1 VCVRVRVGCVCVLA
15 MCRRP
20 GGVAHEDDGIGV
32 GVAVGL
38 EVAVLAHEG
47 RALLARGGEHG
58 PHALEEVPHVA
69 GGFLVNMF
77 TGELQNEGVL

>member
-1 VCVRVRVGCVCVLA
+1 MGCVCVLA
-15 MCRRP
+15 VRVCWLCVWGERRP

-58 PHALEEVPHVA
+58 PHALEELPHV
-69 GGFLVNMF
+69 GC
-77 TGELQNEGVL
+77 